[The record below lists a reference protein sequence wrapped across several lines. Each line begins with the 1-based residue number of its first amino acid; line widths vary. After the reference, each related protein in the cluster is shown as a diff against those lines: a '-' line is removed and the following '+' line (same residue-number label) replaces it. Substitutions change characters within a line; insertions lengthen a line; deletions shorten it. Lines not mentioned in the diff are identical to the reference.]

1 MGQRGV
7 VNSLPPHEQGFE
19 HSENRLPAPP
29 RGSRPEGP
37 ARKVGP
43 ADGSFDLGD
52 IYLPMGDT
60 DLRV

>member
-43 ADGSFDLGD
+43 ADGSQLLDV
-52 IYLPMGDT
+52 LPRC
-60 DLRV
+60 LAPAA